1 MPSNPERDCIHIGA
15 VTGRITARAQAT
27 QAKILIVDDD
37 ELELGLSCDRLQSCG
52 AQRTK
57 RREDVEAVL
66 PGRSS

>member
-27 QAKILIVDDD
+27 PAKILIVEGD
-37 ELELGLSCDRLQSCG
+37 ELELRLSCDRLQSCS

-57 RREDVEAVL
+57 RREDVEAVV

>member
-1 MPSNPERDCIHIGA
+1 MPSNTERDRIHIGA

-27 QAKILIVDDD
+27 KAKILIVDDG

-52 AQRTK
+52 AQRTE
-57 RREDVEAVL
+57 RREDVEAVV